1 MRARF
6 AELWAEPWVRRAA
19 MVLPVALALAAA
31 LLALVW
37 PHEQSSPTL
46 LRDPLTVKR
55 ALSTA
60 SALFG
65 DTVTAKV
72 DVLTD
77 DTQIDPESV
86 AIHTDF
92 SPYRAVETNVEHR
105 HQGSV
110 SLISTVVQLR
120 CLTAACLPRRD
131 GRPFDFKPL
140 ELTYR
145 QGAEDRTEQIPWRAL
160 AVGSRLSSDAR
171 SPVGIIDTPPEL
183 SSEFARSPML
193 LRAVLGGLALVVG
206 VLGSLFVIQGL
217 WPRFPYSLRRWRG
230 LSPLE
235 QSLAQVEAASLIGD
249 EALRRRVLDQLA
261 NQLGAVDRP
270 ELEFETR
277 QLAWTS
283 NAPTSAELA
292 LLVGRVREKNGSGAR

>member
-1 MRARF
+1 MRSRF
-6 AELWAEPWVRRAA
+6 AELWAEPWVRRVA
-19 MVLPVALALAAA
+19 MVLPVALALAVA
-31 LLALVW
+31 LLAFLW
-37 PHEQSSPTL
+37 PHEQPSPAL

-92 SPYRAVETNVEHR
+92 SPYRAVETTVERR

-110 SLISTVVQLR
+110 SLISTVIRLR
-120 CLTAACLPRRD
+120 CLTTACLPRRD

-145 QGAEDRTEQIPWRAL
+145 QGVEDRTEQIPWRAL
-160 AVGSRLSSDAR
+160 AVGTRLSSDAR
-171 SPVGIIDTPPEL
+171 SPVGISDTPPEL
-183 SSEFARSPML
+183 SRDFARSPTL
-193 LRAVLGGLALVVG
+193 LRAVLGALALVVG
-206 VLGSLFVIQGL
+206 VLGSLLVIQGL

-235 QSLAQVEAASLIGD
+235 QSLAQVEAASLMED

-283 NAPTSAELA
+283 SAPTSADLD